1 MSAGHGE
8 MDRFPQ
14 RIRKGWTALVTGEG
28 RVLPIV
34 EKIGRRVIREIDPGS
49 AEGSRLLA
57 EGKVEL
63 WSDLGVRVEPG
74 EEPRRLS
81 VDRRALRRLPSRRP
95 ADS

>member
-1 MSAGHGE
+1 MES
-8 MDRFPQ
+8 FPE

-34 EKIGRRVIREIDPGS
+34 EKVGRRVIREIDPGS

-57 EGKVEL
+57 QGKVDL
-63 WSDLGVRVEPG
+63 WSDLGVRIDPG
-74 EEPRRLS
+74 GEPRRLS
-81 VDRRALRRLPSRRP
+81 VDRRALRRLPSRTP